1 MMKKF
6 HILEKM
12 RTQKTDNALLVATPD
27 NPIPFGYKTEWLCVK
42 AQKPEEVIKVLGLTN
57 PQPANWESGY
67 RAVAEGKVFVSPV
80 IDGYILVRGY
90 GENGNPLPEQIQE
103 LSKLGKSFSQVQ
115 YYASHRVVDYAVW
128 AKIEDGEV
136 VRAYGWCGCDGEVLI
151 NEGKVTPQEEQ
162 IGMGNPLTDPLGEE
176 DWDAFDTPDEE
187 SVIEL
192 AALWGIDPLFR
203 GEYPKSAGFVCHK

>member
-1 MMKKF
+1 MPP
-6 HILEKM
+6 
-12 RTQKTDNALLVATPD
+12 NAAPD

-42 AQKPEEVIKVLGLTN
+42 AQDSEEVIKVLGLKN

-67 RAVAEGKVFVSPV
+67 MAVDQGKMFVSPA
-80 IDGYILVRGY
+80 IDGYVLVRGY
-90 GENGNPLPEQIQE
+90 GGNGDLRIQE
-103 LSKLGKSFSQVQ
+103 LSKLGESFSQVQ
-115 YYASHRVVDYAVW
+115 YFISYRVVGYAAW
-128 AKIEDGEV
+128 AKIEEGDII
-136 VRAYGWCGCDGEVLI
+136 RAYVWCGGEEEMLV

-176 DWDAFDTPDEE
+176 DWDAFDMADED

-203 GEYPKSAGFVCHK
+203 GDYPKSVGFVCDR